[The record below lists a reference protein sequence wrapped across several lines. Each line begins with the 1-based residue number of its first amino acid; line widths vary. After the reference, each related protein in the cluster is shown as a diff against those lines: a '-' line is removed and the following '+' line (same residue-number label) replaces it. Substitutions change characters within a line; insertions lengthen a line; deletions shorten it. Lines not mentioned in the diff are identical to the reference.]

1 MRLTPAEVDHIAT
14 LSRLELSD
22 AERERAATELSQ
34 IIGYFESLGELDT
47 ENVAPTMHALPV
59 ENVLRADEVQPG
71 LSREAALQQRA
82 RKRRWNVSGAARR
95 RSRIVSDFG

>member
-71 LSREAALQQRA
+71 LSREAALSNAPESADGMFQVPRVVEA
-82 RKRRWNVSGAARR
+82 E
-95 RSRIVSDFG
+95 